1 MRRFGAV
8 LFLLLLLTFIFAG
21 CADRPADDTKAVTG
35 TSPSLVPPEMAG
47 SAESVDDPV
56 SSAIPTELNAATE
69 HVADLTDSSMASP
82 EDTQHSGTESVPAN
96 TPSVEHTES
105 VQENPQPS
113 ETAPEVDPGGLVIGD
128 DVVVTIED
136 GQKVGGN

>member
-21 CADRPADDTKAVTG
+21 CADRSADDTQAVTG
-35 TSPSLVPPEMAG
+35 TSPSLVPPELAG
-47 SAESVDDPV
+47 SSESVDDPV

-69 HVADLTDSSMASP
+69 HVADLPDSSMASP
-82 EDTQHSGTESVPAN
+82 EDTQHSV
-96 TPSVEHTES
+96 TES

>member
-21 CADRPADDTKAVTG
+21 CADRPADDTQAVTG
-35 TSPSLVPPEMAG
+35 TSPSLVPPELAG
-47 SAESVDDPV
+47 SSESVDDPV
-56 SSAIPTELNAATE
+56 SSAIPTDLNAATE
-69 HVADLTDSSMASP
+69 HVADMTDSSMASP
-82 EDTQHSGTESVPAN
+82 EDTQHSV
-96 TPSVEHTES
+96 TES

-136 GQKVGGN
+136 GQEVGGN

>member
-21 CADRPADDTKAVTG
+21 CADRSADDTQAVTG
-35 TSPSLVPPEMAG
+35 TSPSLVPPELAG
-47 SAESVDDPV
+47 SSESVDDPV
-56 SSAIPTELNAATE
+56 SSAIPTDLNAATE
-69 HVADLTDSSMASP
+69 HVADMTDSSMASP
-82 EDTQHSGTESVPAN
+82 EDTQHSV
-96 TPSVEHTES
+96 TES

>member
-21 CADRPADDTKAVTG
+21 CADRPADDTQAVTG
-35 TSPSLVPPEMAG
+35 TSPSLVPPELAG
-47 SAESVDDPV
+47 SSESADDPV

-69 HVADLTDSSMASP
+69 HVADMTDSSMASP
-82 EDTQHSGTESVPAN
+82 EDTQQSVTER
-96 TPSVEHTES
+96 

-113 ETAPEVDPGGLVIGD
+113 ETAPEVDPDGLEIGD

>member
-21 CADRPADDTKAVTG
+21 CADRPADDTQAVTG
-35 TSPSLVPPEMAG
+35 TSPSLVSPDLAG
-47 SAESVDDPV
+47 SSESVDDPV

-69 HVADLTDSSMASP
+69 HVADMTDSSMASP
-82 EDTQHSGTESVPAN
+82 EDTQQSVTER
-96 TPSVEHTES
+96 

>member
-21 CADRPADDTKAVTG
+21 CADRPADDTQAVTG
-35 TSPSLVPPEMAG
+35 TSPSLVPPELAG
-47 SAESVDDPV
+47 SSESVDDPV
-56 SSAIPTELNAATE
+56 SSAIPTDLNAATE
-69 HVADLTDSSMASP
+69 HVADMTDSSMASP
-82 EDTQHSGTESVPAN
+82 EDTQHSV
-96 TPSVEHTES
+96 TES